1 MSGHSKWVN
10 IKNRKGKQ
18 DALKGK
24 IYTKMGKFIA
34 IAAREGGSDL
44 SANAKLRDAV
54 AKAKAQNMPND
65 NIERAIKKGA
75 GELGNSVYETVIY
88 EGYGIGGIAVIVEA
102 LTDNRNRTAGDVR
115 YIFDK
120 NGGNLGTTGCVSF
133 LFERKG
139 TVLFDKD
146 IKISEDEL
154 MELALDAGA
163 EDFEASEDGYEIT
176 TAPEDFGAVCEAVE
190 KAKLKPVSAEIGYIP
205 TTETELADEA
215 QIKRFRKML
224 DMFDDN
230 DDVQDVWHNAV
241 LPEEEEE

>member
-1 MSGHSKWVN
+1 MSGHSKWAN
-10 IKNRKGKQ
+10 IKHKKGRQ

-24 IYTKMGKFIA
+24 IYTKMGKLIA
-34 IAAREGGSDL
+34 IAAREGGSDIN
-44 SANAKLRDAV
+44 ANARLKEAV
-54 AKAKAQNMPND
+54 AKAKAQNMPNE

-75 GELGNSVYETVIY
+75 GELGNSIYESITY

-120 NGGNLGTTGCVSF
+120 NGGNLGTSGCVSF
-133 LFERKG
+133 LFEKKG
-139 TVLFDKD
+139 TILLDNE
-146 IKISEDEL
+146 IPIGEDAL

-176 TAPEDFGAVCEAVE
+176 TSPEDFNAVCEAVE
-190 KAKLKPVSAEIGYIP
+190 KAKLKPISAEIGMIP
-205 TTETELADEA
+205 TTETELTDET
-215 QIKRFRKML
+215 QMKKFQKML

-241 LPEEEEE
+241 MNDEDEE